1 MRIVVLVSLVVV
13 LMLSASASAQKGN
26 VISPKPMPIQF
37 DSDLVVEDDATGSF
51 LIINPTTGA
60 YKFYR
65 CSDGFELSGIGV
77 VTINGCAI
85 SFEDT
90 TAGRRVLASIDDCTQ
105 QAKASVSTFLQP
117 GTGANSDVALK
128 LTLNDA
134 DMRDN
139 TMACLPKK

>member
-1 MRIVVLVSLVVV
+1 MRIIVLVSLVVV

-26 VISPKPMPIQF
+26 VISPKPIQF
-37 DSDLVVEDDATGSF
+37 DHDLVVEDDSTGSF

-65 CSDGFELSGIGV
+65 CSDGFELSGMGV

-105 QAKASVSTFLQP
+105 QAKAAVSIFLQP

-128 LTLNDA
+128 QTLSDA